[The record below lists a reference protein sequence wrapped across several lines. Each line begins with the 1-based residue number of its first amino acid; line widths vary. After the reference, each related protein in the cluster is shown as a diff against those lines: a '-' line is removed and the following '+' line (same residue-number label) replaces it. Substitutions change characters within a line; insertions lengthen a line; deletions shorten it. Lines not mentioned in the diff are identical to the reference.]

1 MYARR
6 SDPSSA
12 DGQGDWIDDL
22 RVVAAFLTRFPLGRR
37 PEVAPGR
44 LARAGWAF
52 PVVGAGIGL
61 CGGLVFAVAMWLGL
75 SPWLAAVF
83 AIAAQILATGALH
96 EDAAAD
102 VADGFGGGG
111 TREAKLTIMRDS
123 RVGAFGVLALILL
136 VAGRLA
142 ALAAITDPGAA
153 LAALIAAGA
162 LSRTLIVGVMRVL
175 PPARGDGLGAA
186 AGRPD
191 QRGVALAF
199 VLAMA
204 VAWLALGLGESLV
217 VLVVAALGAGVL
229 AGLAKRQIGGQTGDV
244 LGACQ
249 QIAEL
254 LTLTA
259 IAAMAA

>member
-1 MYARR
+1 M
-6 SDPSSA
+6 
-12 DGQGDWIDDL
+12 GDRVDDL
-22 RVVAAFLTRFPLGRR
+22 RIVAAFLTRFPFARGRTTM
-37 PEVAPGR
+37 PGC

-61 CGGLVFAVAMWLGL
+61 CGGLVFAIAMGLGL
-75 SPWLAAVF
+75 SPWLAAIF
-83 AIAAQILATGALH
+83 TIAAQILMTGALH

-102 VADGFGGGG
+102 VADGFGGGAS
-111 TREAKLTIMRDS
+111 REAKLTIMRDS

-142 ALAAITDPGAA
+142 ALTTIADPRIA

-162 LSRTLIVGVMRVL
+162 LSRALIIGVMGLL

-191 QRGVALAF
+191 QRAVTLAF
-199 VLAMA
+199 AIAMA
-204 VAWLALGLGESLV
+204 IAWLALGLGESIV
-217 VLVVAALGAGVL
+217 VLAAAGLGAGLL

-254 LTLTA
+254 LALTA
-259 IAAMAA
+259 IAALAT